1 MYNNIFFRAS
11 LSPDTYIHN
20 THTHQ
25 WKLYAVAL
33 IKYNNVI
40 EIFTHVQV

>member
-20 THTHQ
+20 THQ